1 MNIVVFMLEKYFPLT
16 PAPLG
21 SVTPRG
27 WLLRELIVQKN
38 GLTGHI
44 DEIWEDLGKNS
55 GWLGGAGENWERG
68 PYYLDGLVP
77 LAYALNDDALK
88 AKAQPWIE
96 WMLNSQREDG
106 FFGPADNLDWWPRMV
121 ALKVLTQYAEV
132 TDDPRVVPFLDRY
145 FRYQLREMPAR
156 PLAMWAAARAQEQLL
171 PMLWLYRRTG
181 EEYLLQLAQL
191 LREQGYDWADFFT
204 HFPYEKTTHA
214 YLNRPLFM
222 AAKRVTLITDWSAK
236 RIKRARITRGLPALP
251 PKPQTKDEIA
261 KGNAS
266 PFLQAFHKTHA
277 VNLAMALKMPAL
289 DAFFGGHAD
298 GADAAKAGLA
308 AIDHYHGLANGLFSG
323 DEHLNGR
330 SPAVGAELCEAAE
343 LLFSLQTLLAAT
355 GDAAYAERI
364 EQIAYNAWPAT
375 FTPDLCAHQYVQ
387 QVNQVEVS
395 RKKRGWYDAYGEAN
409 LFGLAPNF
417 GCCAANMHQGWPKL
431 LGALA
436 MAHPDGIALPV
447 FAPCEAVVD
456 VRGTNVQ
463 ILEETDYPFAGD
475 INITIQAIEDD
486 AQSLEFS
493 LQLRLPSWAEEH
505 SLLYNGK
512 AIQTAPENGY
522 LVITRAFHTGDQIK
536 LSLPLKLRLL
546 PEAAGGAT
554 LRYGALLLAL
564 PIAAEQKVLRGTPP
578 FADFAYLPREE
589 WRYGVCE
596 AMLAAAEIT
605 RRAPGEIPFDP
616 QEPPLAIRL
625 PLAPA
630 PQWCMQKNS
639 TGRVPEEFAA
649 KADQVIE
656 KTLIPFGCTQL
667 RIAQFPI
674 ATTWEEHT

>member
-1 MNIVVFMLEKYFPLT
+1 MLKKLPPRFPLT
-16 PAPLG
+16 PSPLG
-21 SVTPRG
+21 CVSPRG
-27 WLLRELIVQKN
+27 WLLREFVVQKN

-44 DEIWEDLGKNS
+44 DEIWEDLGKES

-77 LAYALNDDALK
+77 LAYVLNDEALK
-88 AKAQPWIE
+88 AKARPWIE

-145 FRYQLREMPAR
+145 FRYQLREMPTR
-156 PLAMWAAARAQEQLL
+156 PLAMWAAARGQEQLTS
-171 PMLWLYRRTG
+171 MLWLYRKTG
-181 EEYLLQLAQL
+181 EVYLLQLAQL
-191 LREQGYDWADFFT
+191 LREQGYDWAEFFT
-204 HFPYEKTTHA
+204 RFPYEKTTHA

-236 RIKRARITRGLPALP
+236 RKKRARVKQGKPFIP
-251 PKPQTKDEIA
+251 PKPKTTKEIA

-289 DAFFGGHAD
+289 DAFFGGRAD
-298 GADAAKAGLA
+298 GADAAKTGLA
-308 AIDHYHGLANGLFSG
+308 AIDRYHGLANGLFSG

-330 SPAVGAELCEAAE
+330 SPAVGAELCVAAE

-355 GDAAYAERI
+355 GDAQYAERI

-375 FTPDLCAHQYVQ
+375 FTPDMCAHQYVQ

-395 RKKRGWYDAYGEAN
+395 RKQRGWYDAYAEAN

-431 LGALA
+431 LGALV
-436 MAHPDGIALPV
+436 MAHAEGIALPV
-447 FAPCEAVVD
+447 YAPCAAFVD
-456 VRGTNVQ
+456 VGGTRVQ
-463 ILEETDYPFAGD
+463 ILEETDYPFDGE
-475 INITIQAIEDD
+475 IQLQIE
-486 AQSLEFS
+486 QIENESNSLDFS
-493 LQLRLPSWAEEH
+493 LLLRLPSWAETY
-505 SLLYNGK
+505 SLFYNGE
-512 AIQTAPENGY
+512 AIQAAPENGY
-522 LVITRAFHTGDQIK
+522 LVLKKEFHAGDQIK
-536 LSLPLKLRLL
+536 LSLPLKLRLV

-564 PIAAEQKVLRGTPP
+564 PIAAEQKILRGTPP

-589 WRYGVCE
+589 WRFGVCE
-596 AMLAAAEIT
+596 ALLATAEIT
-605 RRAPGEIPFDP
+605 RRTPTELPFDDGN
-616 QEPPLAIRL
+616 PPLTTRL
-625 PLAPA
+625 KMAPA
-630 PQWCMQKNS
+630 PHWRMQKNS
-639 TGRVPEEFAA
+639 AGEVPKPFTVTAGA
-649 KADQVIE
+649 LTQ
-656 KTLIPFGCTQL
+656 KTLIPYGCTQL

-674 ATTWEEHT
+674 VTIWEEHT

>member
-1 MNIVVFMLEKYFPLT
+1 MIINPFPLT
-16 PAPLG
+16 PSPLG

-88 AKAQPWIE
+88 VKAQPWIE

-106 FFGPADNLDWWPRMV
+106 FFGPVDNLDWWPRMV
-121 ALKVLTQYAEV
+121 ALKVLTQYAEA
-132 TDDPRVVPFLDRY
+132 TDDPRVIPLLDRY

-156 PLAMWAAARAQEQLL
+156 PLAMWAAARGQEQLL
-171 PMLWLYRRTG
+171 PMLWLYRKTG
-181 EEYLLQLAQL
+181 DAYLLQLAQL
-191 LREQGYDWADFFT
+191 LREKGYDWAEFFT

-222 AAKRVTLITDWSAK
+222 AAKRITLIQDWSAK
-236 RIKRARITRGLPALP
+236 RKKRASIKRGLPALP
-251 PKPQTKDEIA
+251 PKPQTKEEIA

-289 DAFFGGHAD
+289 DTFFGGRAD

-308 AIDHYHGLANGLFSG
+308 AIDRYHGLANGLFSG

-355 GDAAYAERI
+355 GDAQYAERI

-375 FTPDLCAHQYVQ
+375 FTPDMCAHQYVQ
-387 QVNQVEVS
+387 QVNQAEVS
-395 RKKRGWYDAYGEAN
+395 RKQRGWYDAYSEAN

-431 LGALA
+431 LGALVMPHA
-436 MAHPDGIALPV
+436 DGIALPV
-447 FAPCEAVVD
+447 YAPCAAVVA
-456 VRGTNVQ
+456 VRGTNVH
-463 ILEETDYPFAGD
+463 IVEETDYPFDGE
-475 INITIQAIEDD
+475 IQIHIEKIENDSN
-486 AQSLEFS
+486 SLEFA
-493 LQLRLPSWAEEH
+493 LRLRQPSWAEEF
-505 SLLYNGK
+505 SLFYNGEMEK
-512 AIQTAPENGY
+512 TATENGY
-522 LVITRAFHTGDQIK
+522 LVLKKEFHAGDQIK
-536 LSLPLKLRLL
+536 LSLPLKLRLV

-554 LRYGALLLAL
+554 IRFGALLLAL
-564 PIAAEQKVLRGTPP
+564 PIAAEQRILRGTPP
-578 FADFAYLPREE
+578 FADYAYLPREE
-589 WRYGVCE
+589 WRFGACE
-596 AMLAAAEIT
+596 AMLATAEIT
-605 RRAPGEIPFDP
+605 RRAPSDLPFDDGN
-616 QEPPLAIRL
+616 PPLAVRL
-625 PLAPA
+625 KMAPA
-630 PQWCMQKNS
+630 PHWRMQKNS
-639 TGRVPEEFAA
+639 AGRVPKEFAA
-649 KADQVIE
+649 KADQLIE
-656 KTLIPFGCTQL
+656 KTLIPYGCTQL

-674 ATTWEEHT
+674 ATLLEEHT